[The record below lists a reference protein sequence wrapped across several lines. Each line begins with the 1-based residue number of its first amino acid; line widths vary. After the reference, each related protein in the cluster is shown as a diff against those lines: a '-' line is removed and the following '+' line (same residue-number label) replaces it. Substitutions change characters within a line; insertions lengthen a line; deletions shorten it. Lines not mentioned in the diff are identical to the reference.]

1 MSVSVAPFARTF
13 PASRER
19 FRAAAERAGGVLE
32 SFDHPLR
39 GPDGEVLACDTAR
52 FGAGDAPRL
61 LVLVTGVHGVEHYFG
76 SAGVTDWIERGGAQQ
91 LPEDTAV
98 LAIHAINPW
107 GAAWCRRYTEDN
119 VDLARN
125 FGEPGATP
133 PIHQA
138 YEEIHPELCA
148 IKPNT
153 APAFLDALFARFGER
168 DAIEALMSGQYSHA
182 DGFSF
187 GGTKPCWSH
196 RNIASILA
204 AQTKHAQTVCL
215 VEFHSGLGD
224 WGVAM
229 PVTMQV
235 GDDLER
241 VIRYFGEAVIAPR
254 AMRELHSAPGHTTD
268 GYLRF
273 LAGKEVTSI
282 VIETGT
288 YPPRQSLEV
297 MLEDH
302 WLHRQADP
310 DPEVARRIR
319 EANLEMHCPGDP
331 GWEEMALQG
340 SARVIA
346 QALEGLATA

>member
-1 MSVSVAPFARTF
+1 MSVSLVSFARTF
-13 PASRER
+13 TASRAR

-32 SFDHPLR
+32 TFDHPLK
-39 GPDGEVLACDTAR
+39 GPNGEGLACDTAL
-52 FGAGDAPRL
+52 FGSGSAPRM
-61 LVLVTGVHGVEHYFG
+61 LVLVTGVHGVEHYSG
-76 SAGVTDWIERGGAQQ
+76 SAGVSDWIERGKAQT
-91 LPEDTAV
+91 LPDDTAV
-98 LAIHAINPW
+98 LVVHAINPW

-125 FGEPGATP
+125 FGAPGVP
-133 PIHQA
+133 PPAHQA
-138 YEEIHPELCA
+138 YEDIHPELSS
-148 IKPNT
+148 IQPGSV
-153 APAFLDALFARFGER
+153 PAFLDALFARLGDR
-168 DAIEALMSGQYSHA
+168 DAVDALMSGQYSHA

-187 GGTKPCWSH
+187 GGTEPCWSH
-196 RNIASILA
+196 RTIETVLTVQARNARS
-204 AQTKHAQTVCL
+204 VCL

-224 WGVAM
+224 WGAAM

-235 GDDLER
+235 GADLER
-241 VIRYFGEAVIAPR
+241 VTRYFGEAVVAPR
-254 AMRELHSAPGHTTD
+254 AQHELHSAPGHTTD
-268 GYLRF
+268 GYMRF

-302 WLHRQADP
+302 WLHRQTNP
-310 DPEVARRIR
+310 DPAVAKRIR

-331 GWEEMALQG
+331 AWEEKALQG

-346 QALEGLATA
+346 QALNGLATS

>member
-1 MSVSVAPFARTF
+1 MSVSLASFARTF
-13 PASRER
+13 TSSRER
-19 FRAAAERAGGVLE
+19 FHAAAERAGGVLE
-32 SFDHPLR
+32 TFNHPLR
-39 GPDGEVLACDTAR
+39 GPDGEVLACDTAL
-52 FGAGDAPRL
+52 FGSGDAPRL
-61 LVLVTGVHGVEHYFG
+61 LVLVTGVHGVEHFFG
-76 SAGVTDWIERGGAQQ
+76 SAGVTDWITRGGPQK

-98 LAIHAINPW
+98 LVVHAINPW

-125 FGEPGATP
+125 FGEPGVP
-133 PIHQA
+133 PPEHQV
-138 YEEIHPELCA
+138 YEEIHPELSA
-148 IKPNT
+148 IQPGS
-153 APAFLDALFARFGER
+153 ASAFLDALFARLGER

-187 GGTKPCWSH
+187 GGTQPCWSH
-196 RNIASILA
+196 RTIASILA
-204 AQTKHAQTVCL
+204 AQTKHAQSVCL

-235 GDDLER
+235 GEDLER

-273 LAGKEVTSI
+273 LVGKEVTSI